1 MLDYYQALHDLL
13 TQNIP
18 SLKKQTVSLQDADRL
33 ILAENLTVQYDTPFF
48 SNSAM
53 DGYALGGDI
62 NACQEWKII
71 HRIAAGDTAQSMTLK
86 TGEAARI
93 FTGAPIPEGTTA
105 VIQQENT
112 EVKDYILTLT
122 SPVKKGQN
130 IRYQAEELKKGEVF
144 LSSGQYI
151 TPAVIALLAS
161 QGYAK
166 IPVFKPLTIYVFST
180 GNELI
185 NPGETLNAGQIYD
198 ANRYLLLSWLKQ
210 TPHQIIDAGTLP
222 DNKEAT
228 EQALGNASQ
237 KADIIITSGGV
248 SVGEEDHVHAAITKL
263 GKLTLWKL
271 GIKPGKPFAWGEID
285 KATVFMLPGNPVSTF
300 VTFQQLVVPALKR
313 LSGIAL
319 EHCIPKAV
327 MAKTTFSTKKTQ
339 SRKEFLR
346 VQLQP
351 SATGLYV
358 KLLSHQGSAM
368 LSAFT
373 QADALAEIPENTLV
387 HENDYIKVYPLSYN
401 FNT

>member
-1 MLDYYQALHDLL
+1 MLDYYQALHKLL
-13 TQNIP
+13 TQTIP
-18 SLKKQTVSLQDADRL
+18 SLNKKRVALIEADHL
-33 ILAENLTVQYDTPFF
+33 ILAEDLTVQYDTPFF

-62 NACQEWKII
+62 DACQEWKII
-71 HRIAAGDTAQSMTLK
+71 HRIAAGDTAQSVFLK

-105 VIQQENT
+105 IIQQENT
-112 EVKDYILTLT
+112 QVNDNILTIT
-122 SPVKKGQN
+122 SVIKKGQN
-130 IRYQAEELKKGEVF
+130 IRYKAEELKKGNVF

-161 QGYAK
+161 QGYAT

-180 GNELI
+180 GNELL
-185 NPGETLNAGQIYD
+185 NPGEPLTAGKIYD

-210 TPHQIIDAGTLP
+210 TPHHIIDAGTLP

-228 EQALGNASQ
+228 EQALNNASQ

-248 SVGEEDHVHAAITKL
+248 SVGEEDHVHTAIAKL

-271 GIKPGKPFAWGEID
+271 AIKPGKPFAWGEINNS
-285 KATVFMLPGNPVSTF
+285 TVFMLPGNPVSTF
-300 VTFQQLVVPALKR
+300 ITFQQLVVPALKR
-313 LSGIAL
+313 LSGIKI
-319 EHCIPKAV
+319 EQCVPKAI
-327 MAKTTFSTKKTQ
+327 MAKAMFSTHKKQ
-339 SRKEFLR
+339 NRKEFLR

-351 SATGLYV
+351 SATGMDV

-368 LSAFT
+368 LSTFT
-373 QADALAEIPENTLV
+373 QANALAEIPEDTLV